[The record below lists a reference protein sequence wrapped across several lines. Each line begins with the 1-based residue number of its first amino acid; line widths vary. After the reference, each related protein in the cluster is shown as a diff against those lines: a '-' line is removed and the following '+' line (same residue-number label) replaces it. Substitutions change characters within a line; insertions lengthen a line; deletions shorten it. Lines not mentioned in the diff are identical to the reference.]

1 MRRNVK
7 DEGYK
12 GSQLPQG
19 LLSSASYALKEC
31 DYYAL

>member
-1 MRRNVK
+1 MRLC
-7 DEGYK
+7 K
-12 GSQLPQG
+12 GSQLLQG